1 MFKLMRKMRV
11 LRFVA
16 SAVLGLALMIGVFTL
31 ATPTMAQTYITF
43 DAQAQPSITRP
54 LGINNAGLIVGITA
68 GAAFPN
74 TRGFVGNPDGNIT
87 LFAVANTTN
96 ASTAPSSINDNGQI
110 AGHCGD
116 CGGSQGVTFHG
127 FLRNVDGTFVVF
139 DPSDSTNT
147 FPTEINNSGQIV
159 GFINTSQANKQRGFM
174 RDADGVITEFDAPS
188 PCTSTAATRINNADT
203 VAGICIDQVSN
214 QSYGFVR
221 DAQGNFTLFNPPG
234 AFNINVVSINAPGQ
248 IAGTF
253 FDAANVQ
260 HCYVRNP
267 DGTFTIFEV
276 PGSGDVRS
284 FNDSGVITG
293 EFADTSQGNK
303 VRGYIRDRN
312 GNLTFFDVPQASR
325 TEPASLNDSAV
336 ITGFFVDSNHPN
348 GSTFVR
354 IPPES

>member
-31 ATPTMAQTYITF
+31 ATPTMAQTYIIF

-74 TRGFVGNPDGNIT
+74 TR
-87 LFAVANTTN
+87 
-96 ASTAPSSINDNGQI
+96 
-110 AGHCGD
+110 
-116 CGGSQGVTFHG
+116 
-127 FLRNVDGTFVVF
+127 
-139 DPSDSTNT
+139 
-147 FPTEINNSGQIV
+147 EIV

-234 AFNINVVSINAPGQ
+234 AFNINVVSLNAPGQ
-248 IAGTF
+248 IA
-253 FDAANVQ
+253 V
-260 HCYVRNP
+260 
-267 DGTFTIFEV
+267 
-276 PGSGDVRS
+276 
-284 FNDSGVITG
+284 
-293 EFADTSQGNK
+293 
-303 VRGYIRDRN
+303 
-312 GNLTFFDVPQASR
+312 
-325 TEPASLNDSAV
+325 
-336 ITGFFVDSNHPN
+336 
-348 GSTFVR
+348 
-354 IPPES
+354 